1 MRRSSEVK
9 GVYDGLTLT
18 FVLGRTSG
26 FTSGL
31 GLAAGIE
38 TGNDGEIAAT
48 TDTVFPAGFDAT
60 LATFLLTIGFATTF
74 LVGLL
79 FRTIGFATTFA
90 AGFLFLTTGFTTFF
104 CFTPFGFLFI
114 FFFAFAFDFLV
125 AIF

>member
-26 FTSGL
+26 FARGL
-31 GLAAGIE
+31 GLAIGIE

-48 TDTVFPAGFDAT
+48 TLTVFPAGFAVA
-60 LATFLLTIGFATTF
+60 LAAFLFTIGFATAF
-74 LVGLL
+74 LVGFL
-79 FRTIGFATTFA
+79 FRTTGFTITFA
-90 AGFLFLTTGFTTFF
+90 VGFLFLTTGFTTFF
-104 CFTPFGFLFI
+104 CFTLFGFLFI